1 MSSDPLAQA
10 DIWTGAPSDTEY
22 DAVYAAVTATER
34 GRWFLAEYA
43 NRNRHADTQLLVD
56 ALARIEDAVRTDAPT
71 QIASGVAPAAAD
83 VVAAVVEPGP
93 ATVTQ
98 DAGVAAEAT
107 DYDLARAFKAELAE
121 NDEFAAAVAALASS
135 LTLLAEKDEP
145 ALAEKDELAP
155 DPQSQPAVTVIP
167 PPDYT
172 EASAPPPVK
181 AQADPSP
188 RWYIEPP
195 DFVFHRSDQGK
206 NKDEIESPV
215 SQLPAGPDD
224 DPAELFEPASNGI
237 AHAENGA
244 AAESAVPQLRIANGA
259 APSAAPRPN
268 LNDSLVAIRDLSEEE
283 RIALFG

>member
-34 GRWFLAEYA
+34 GRWFLTEYA
-43 NRNRHADTQLLVD
+43 NRNRYADTQLLVD
-56 ALARIEDAVRTDAPT
+56 ALARIEDAVRTDAPAQAAPDPT
-71 QIASGVAPAAAD
+71 PPDTAAATVEPAAAD
-83 VVAAVVEPGP
+83 ASQIESAVL
-93 ATVTQ
+93 
-98 DAGVAAEAT
+98 EAT
-107 DYDLARAFKAELAE
+107 ESGATEDDLARAFKTELTE
-121 NDEFAAAVAALASS
+121 NNEFAEAVAALASS
-135 LTLLAEKDEP
+135 LTLLTEKDEP
-145 ALAEKDELAP
+145 APE
-155 DPQSQPAVTVIP
+155 PQSQPAVTVIP

-172 EASAPPPVK
+172 EASAPPAVK
-181 AQADPSP
+181 AQADPTP

-206 NKDEIESPV
+206 NKGGIEPPG

-224 DPAELFEPASNGI
+224 DPADLFEPASDGI
-237 AHAENGA
+237 AHARNGA
-244 AAESAVPQLRIANGA
+244 VAETALPQLRIANGA

-268 LNDSLVAIRDLSEEE
+268 LNDSLVATRDLSEEE